1 MEIEIRGDLKVSKE
15 TFKLGRYRMRLTFD
29 HYTFDNS
36 LYVGIMVN
44 STGEYWDDL
53 TTCCGSQYR
62 PLNKRCALVQTGMVN
77 GTNYIEWLESTGIAK
92 RTGRGATSGWNTYA
106 EMEFDIPE
114 TF

>member
-1 MEIEIRGDLKVSKE
+1 MEIQIKGDLKVSKE

-44 STGEYWDDL
+44 STREYWDDI

-62 PLNKRCALVQTGMVN
+62 PLNKKCALVQVGIVN
-77 GTNYIEWLESTGIAK
+77 GTNYIEWLEQQGAAK